1 MTTGGEITLSYHRG
15 CGQVVLAFGPM
26 EPGDVVRLI
35 GHIAEDRDGFTER
48 VLDTLAEAMSEA
60 SDA

>member
-1 MTTGGEITLSYHRG
+1 MTTGVEITLSYHRG
-15 CGQVVLAFGPM
+15 CAQVVLAFVPM
-26 EPGDVVRLI
+26 EPGDVFLLI
-35 GHIAEDRDGFTER
+35 GHIVEYRDGFTER